1 MKPCFLALII
11 AGLCICVIPSCESST
26 KEESKETVAPKKN
39 SKPYTPKPKKSKSTA
54 KKASG
59 SQFNQAKKFIERN
72 GFSTEYCFM
81 VDMSIHSG
89 KNRFFVYDLEKQTIA
104 LSGLVA
110 HGSCNT
116 QYLSR
121 ARFSNTPDCGCSS
134 LGRYKIGK
142 PYIGQYG
149 RSYQLHGLDRSNSN
163 ALKRAVVLHGYNC
176 VPDRE
181 IYPMVL
187 CNSLGCPMV
196 SEAFFRKLSRII
208 DRSDKPI
215 LLWVYK

>member
-1 MKPCFLALII
+1 
-11 AGLCICVIPSCESST
+11 
-26 KEESKETVAPKKN
+26 
-39 SKPYTPKPKKSKSTA
+39 
-54 KKASG
+54 
-59 SQFNQAKKFIERN
+59 
-72 GFSTEYCFM
+72 M

-134 LGRYKIGK
+134 LGKYKIGK